1 MTYNK
6 ILIAVDSSE
15 YSMKA
20 AKKGLELAH
29 QLSAK
34 AALIYVIDTSKSL
47 GNVDAGITHEQALIV
62 LKKEAE
68 QTMDELA
75 EMYNGNEL
83 MKFMPEGNPDKDI
96 LKTAKNWNADLLVL
110 GTHGRTGLKHLL
122 MGSVAERVLRHSDIP
137 VMVVR

>member
-1 MTYNK
+1 MAYKK

-29 QLSAK
+29 QLGAK
-34 AALIYVIDTSKSL
+34 AALLFVIEKSKAL

-68 QTMDELA
+68 QTLDELA
-75 EMYNGNEL
+75 QMYNGNEL
-83 MKFMPEGNPDKDI
+83 LKFMPEGNPEEDI
-96 LKTAKNWNADLLVL
+96 LKTAQNWKADLLVL

-122 MGSVAERVLRHSDIP
+122 MGSVAERVMRHSNIP
-137 VMVVR
+137 VMMVS

>member
-1 MTYNK
+1 MAYNK

-20 AKKGLELAH
+20 AKKGLELAR
-29 QLSAK
+29 QLQAE
-34 AALIYVIDTSKSL
+34 AALLFVVDISKAL
-47 GNVDAGITHEQALIV
+47 GNIDAGITHEQALIV

-68 QTMDELA
+68 LTMDELA

-83 MKFMPEGNPDKDI
+83 MKFMPEGHPEEDI
-96 LKTAKNWNADLLVL
+96 LKTAENWKADLLVL

-122 MGSVAERVLRHSDIP
+122 MGSIAEHMIRHSVIP
-137 VMVVR
+137 VMIVR